1 MSAEWRVVTVAGVGL
16 IGGSFALALRQ
27 AGFAGK
33 IIGVSSPA
41 TVKAALE
48 RGAIDEALP
57 LAEAASNLPFQPHLP
72 TRDANKF
79 HGQNWLSFQLSPY
92 PCYLRREFA
101 CKPLMNP
108 LYLK

>member
-1 MSAEWRVVTVAGVGL
+1 MNGEWRVVTVAGVGL

-41 TVKAALE
+41 TVRAALA

-57 LAEAASNLPFQPHLP
+57 LAEAAAQADVIYLAQPIARILE
-72 TRDANKF
+72 TLDA
-79 HGQNWLSFQLSPY
+79 
-92 PCYLRREFA
+92 CR
-101 CKPLMNP
+101 
-108 LYLK
+108 